1 MPHSC
6 NSRERVSLLFLPR
19 FLCMRNFSC
28 REVVSCHARW
38 SAEKKSNKFPSSLQP
53 LAVMI
58 LAILVCHKVRH
69 DDAGLVLESIC
80 TICSLCKETYEKLI
94 FAILCAVTSRG
105 SCFRDLSHIY
115 FGLKGKPL
123 YPQPCKTKAR
133 TLSRQKRS
141 YCNVASLIWA
151 MIGSISRNICMIQ
164 KNIYTL
170 TYITKY
176 ICNVLFISRAKM
188 EPLIYELLFYGSRV
202 VLFFVVLHRRRAL
215 RRGRVIHFCLLTVL
229 LTTFVRVRWIE
240 PQQVALRRIDLDLGV
255 GKKAALIADLH
266 LWVYKDWT
274 YLQRVVNTINK
285 QPWVDMV
292 FIAGD
297 MTFRPSIHIEDMKE
311 LFQPLA
317 DLRVPVYMVLGNHD
331 VEKPWPK
338 LRNELVKTLEQLGVT
353 FLANDVVDFWSW
365 RLVGL
370 GDHDG
375 GEDDV
380 FLLNQFHVADTV
392 IVLTHNPDTTLS
404 YANYNVDATLVWHTH
419 CAQVRIPW
427 IHTWIAPHIIP
438 TRGNFDCGLMTT
450 KYTTLLITP
459 GLGEVHL
466 PVRRFNPPTIDIVS
480 F

>member
-1 MPHSC
+1 
-6 NSRERVSLLFLPR
+6 
-19 FLCMRNFSC
+19 
-28 REVVSCHARW
+28 
-38 SAEKKSNKFPSSLQP
+38 
-53 LAVMI
+53 
-58 LAILVCHKVRH
+58 
-69 DDAGLVLESIC
+69 
-80 TICSLCKETYEKLI
+80 
-94 FAILCAVTSRG
+94 
-105 SCFRDLSHIY
+105 
-115 FGLKGKPL
+115 
-123 YPQPCKTKAR
+123 
-133 TLSRQKRS
+133 
-141 YCNVASLIWA
+141 
-151 MIGSISRNICMIQ
+151 
-164 KNIYTL
+164 
-170 TYITKY
+170 
-176 ICNVLFISRAKM
+176 M
-188 EPLIYELLFYGSRV
+188 EPLVYELLFYGSRI

-215 RRGRVIHFCLLTVL
+215 RTGRVIRFCVLTVIF
-229 LTTFVRVRWIE
+229 TTFVRVRWIE
-240 PQQVALRRIDLDLGV
+240 PQQVALRRADLDLGV

-297 MTFRPSIHIEDMKE
+297 LTFRPSVNSEDMKE

-338 LRNELVKTLEQLGVT
+338 LRDELVKILEQLGVT

-365 RLVGL
+365 KLVGL

-404 YANYNVDATLVWHTH
+404 YANYNVDATLVGHTH
-419 CAQVRIPW
+419 CGQVRIPW
-427 IHTWIAPHIIP
+427 IHDLIAPYIIP

-459 GLGEVHL
+459 WLGEVIL
-466 PVRRFNPPTIDIVS
+466 PIRWFNPPTIDIVS